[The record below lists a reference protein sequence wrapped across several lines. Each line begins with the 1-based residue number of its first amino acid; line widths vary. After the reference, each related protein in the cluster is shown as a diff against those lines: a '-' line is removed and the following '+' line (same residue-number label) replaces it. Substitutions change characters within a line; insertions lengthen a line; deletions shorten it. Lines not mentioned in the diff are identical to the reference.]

1 MAGLFIVFE
10 GIECSGKS
18 TQTEMLAQYC
28 LSHEIPYISVREPGS
43 TAFGEKIRSLVLQE
57 NCSPEAEFLAFSS
70 SRAQLISEVITPALA
85 QDKIIICDRF
95 FYSSLVYQ
103 GFARGLHME
112 SLQVVSQFATGGL
125 VPDFAFLINL
135 DFDVAEK
142 RLTVKKGKD
151 RIENAGSDF
160 HRKVYDGYQQLTHL
174 YQNITVIDGD
184 NSPAHIH
191 QAILEKISQ
200 RDPRFYSSIIPST

>member
-18 TQTEMLAQYC
+18 TQADMLAKYC
-28 LSHEIPYISVREPGS
+28 LSHDIPFISVREPGS
-43 TAFGEKIRSLVLQE
+43 TPFGEKVRSLVLQE

-70 SRAQLISEVITPALA
+70 SRAQLVSEVINPALA
-85 QDKIIICDRF
+85 QEKIIICDRF

-125 VPDFAFLINL
+125 IPDFTFLINL
-135 DFDVAEK
+135 DFEIAQK
-142 RLTVKKGKD
+142 RLAIKKGRD

-160 HRKVYDGYQQLTHL
+160 HRKVYDGYQELAKH
-174 YQNITVIDGD
+174 YQNITPIDGD
-184 NSPAHIH
+184 NSAEHIH
-191 QAILEKISQ
+191 SSILEKISQ
-200 RDPRFYSSIIPST
+200 QDPRFYSSIIPST